1 MKIFGQNKYA
11 IILVIYF
18 LLTENL
24 KYGQLCSSN
33 PSNSPRTSDRWGQR
47 HYGARRY
54 SEITFLFLLEGHWMS
69 AGFQGKRKLTEYN
82 DPKKAPTN
90 ERINQSGQ
98 GGKACVR
105 QHTCSGC
112 TLQHSPGAE
121 LHINHLQ
128 VFLFVS
134 GLLSTQTFICLF
146 VFFTLNPSH
155 CKPQQVQ
162 L

>member
-1 MKIFGQNKYA
+1 
-11 IILVIYF
+11 
-18 LLTENL
+18 LLAALTFEL
-24 KYGQLCSSN
+24 SVLWVCDTVKYGQLCSSN

-98 GGKACVR
+98 GGFYKLHVSGNLFLGQR
-105 QHTCSGC
+105 LDHQPHEVCSHVLIC
-112 TLQHSPGAE
+112 SLTVITQYKTLQ
-121 LHINHLQ
+121 IM
-128 VFLFVS
+128 
-134 GLLSTQTFICLF
+134 
-146 VFFTLNPSH
+146 
-155 CKPQQVQ
+155 
-162 L
+162 